1 MQAADL
7 TAPVKSISWVALI
20 LPIKISID
28 GWKEDQTKDFG
39 KPFPFEKRTS
49 IRPAISGRIRIMYPD
64 RKYKTY
70 EEIYQG
76 SDPRYKEFK
85 GKLSLVVRRLK

>member
-20 LPIKISID
+20 LPIHISAE
-28 GWKEDQTKDFG
+28 GWKEDKSKDFG

-49 IRPAISGRIRIMYPD
+49 IRPAISGRIKMMFPE

-70 EEIYQG
+70 EETYVG
-76 SDPRYKEFK
+76 ADPRYKEFV
-85 GKLSLVVRRLK
+85 GKLSLVVRRLA